1 MLVVSVLR
9 ALASLVLEPDMS
21 DRRSYITSEQSQ
33 FVRCAA
39 CWHWF
44 DRTNSVSVAE
54 HRGPLPHPV
63 ENPRT
68 AWADEDE

>member
-1 MLVVSVLR
+1 M
-9 ALASLVLEPDMS
+9 P
-21 DRRSYITSEQSQ
+21 DRRNRIAEAQEQVYDAGY
-33 FVRCAA
+33 FVRCAT
-39 CWHWF
+39 CWHWV
-44 DRTNSVSVAE
+44 DQTNSMSVAE

>member
-1 MLVVSVLR
+1 
-9 ALASLVLEPDMS
+9 MS
-21 DRRSYITSEQSQ
+21 DRQDCITKEKVYDAGQ

-39 CWHWF
+39 CWRWF
-44 DRTNSVSVAE
+44 DRTNPVSVAE
-54 HRGPLPHPV
+54 HRGPSPHPV